1 MSIGSVRGVA
11 VVALLLGVSA
21 AAQTPGG
28 QPPPQP
34 PTFRTGVGAVRVDVT
49 VIGRDGL
56 PVLDL
61 TRADFEVREDG
72 VVQTIQLFQP
82 FHLSGE
88 PNEGSDESLKIRSAD
103 HARQEAGRE
112 DVRLLVIFLDDY
124 HLKYGAL
131 DDTRIKADLVRFIQ
145 TEVRPMDLVAVMG
158 PLTPLSDLKLTRDR
172 AVLLERVNSLQGRL
186 GGFVPPRSLIEESH
200 LRLSAGQLLRVRSQI
215 SLSALEAITVHLS
228 GLREGRKSIL
238 FVSQGPPIG
247 AESELY
253 GRLTDVIGAANRGNV
268 TIHTLD
274 PRQLGDAR
282 RMSDANVALSADTG
296 GRRMGQTNDFSKV
309 LKGVMADASMYYMLG
324 YESVHTTPDGKF
336 REIDVRLLK
345 GGGSRVIARK
355 GYWAPRPEEVRVAA
369 ATAAAAS
376 RVDPEIAAA
385 FESLRDQGRRLAV
398 IDWMGHAPAGD
409 GHSDVAIVL
418 EALASGPAA
427 PRIGA
432 IEIDVTAADGAKA
445 LYVPTREASG
455 AWTLKFSSP
464 PGTVKTRVVVKD
476 GDGQVLDTWAR
487 DLQVPPGDVS
497 PNIGTPSVF
506 RAASVVQ
513 YRALASGAP
522 VSPTPVR
529 RFRRTDRAIVRLPI
543 RAERVPVDVQLLN
556 RQGVPLQTLR
566 AVQAPVP
573 DAVQVE
579 VPLSSLAQADYLLR
593 FLVGIGQA
601 RTSRVVPFTLAP

>member
-1 MSIGSVRGVA
+1 MSIGPVRGVVA
-11 VVALLLGVSA
+11 IALLLAVTA
-21 AAQTPGG
+21 AAQTPGD
-28 QPPPQP
+28 QPPQP

-49 VIGRDGL
+49 VIGRDGQ

-61 TRADFEVREDG
+61 TRDDFEVREDG
-72 VVQTIQLFQP
+72 VVQNIQLFQP
-82 FHLSGE
+82 YRLTGE
-88 PNEGSDESLKIRSAD
+88 PPEGSDESLKIRSAD

-124 HLKYGAL
+124 HLKWGAIE
-131 DDTRIKADLVRFIQ
+131 DTRIKADLVRFVQ
-145 TEVRPMDLVAVMG
+145 SEVRPMDLVAVMG
-158 PLTPLSDLKLTRDR
+158 PLTPLSDLHLTRDR
-172 AVLLERVNSLQGRL
+172 SLLLQRINALQGRL
-186 GGFVPPRSLIEESH
+186 GGFVPPRSVIEESH

-215 SLSALEAITVHLS
+215 SLSALEAITVHLA

-247 AESELY
+247 SESDLY
-253 GRLTDVIGAANRGNV
+253 QRLTDVIVAANRGNV

-296 GRRMGQTNDFSKV
+296 GRRMGQTNDFTKP

-324 YESVHTTPDGKF
+324 YESAHTTSDGKF
-336 REIDVRLLK
+336 REIDVRLRK
-345 GGGSRVIARK
+345 GDGNRVIARK
-355 GYWAPRPEEVRVAA
+355 GYWAPRVEEVQVAA
-369 ATAAAAS
+369 AAARAAS

-385 FESLRDQGRRLAV
+385 FESLKDQSRRLAV
-398 IDWMGHAPAGD
+398 IDWMGHTPGEC
-409 GHSDVAIVL
+409 GESDIAIVL
-418 EALASGPAA
+418 EALGTGPKA
-427 PRIGA
+427 PAIGV

-445 LYVPTREASG
+445 LYVPTREAGG

-464 PGTVKTRVVVKD
+464 PGAVKTRVVVKD
-476 GDGQVLDTWAR
+476 TDGQVIDTWAR
-487 DLQVPPGDVS
+487 DLQVPNGDLS
-497 PNIGTPSVF
+497 PSIGTPEVF

-522 VSPTPVR
+522 VAPTPVR
-529 RFRRTDRAIVRLPI
+529 KFRRTDRAIVRLPL
-543 RAERVPVDVQLLN
+543 RADRVPVDVQLLN

-579 VPLSSLAQADYLLR
+579 VPLGNLAQADYLLR

>member
-1 MSIGSVRGVA
+1 MSIGPVRGV
-11 VVALLLGVSA
+11 VVALLLGVTA
-21 AAQTPGG
+21 AAQTPAG

-49 VIGRDGL
+49 VIGKDGL

-61 TRADFEVREDG
+61 TRDDFEVREDG
-72 VVQTIQLFQP
+72 VVQNIQLFQP
-82 FHLSGE
+82 YRLTGLPAES
-88 PNEGSDESLKIRSAD
+88 SDESLTIRSAD

-124 HLKYGAL
+124 HLKWGPL
-131 DDTRIKADLVRFIQ
+131 DDTRIKNNLVRFIQ
-145 TEVRPMDLVAVMG
+145 TELRPMDLVAVMG
-158 PLTPLSDLKLTRDR
+158 PLTPLSDLRLTRDR
-172 AVLLERVNSLQGRL
+172 SLLLERVNSLQGRL
-186 GGFVPPRSLIEESH
+186 GGFVPPRSVVEESH
-200 LRLSAGQLLRVRSQI
+200 LRLSAGQLMRVRAQI

-247 AESELY
+247 AESEIY
-253 GRLTDVIGAANRGNV
+253 GRLTDVIVAANRGNV

-296 GRRMGQTNDFSKV
+296 GRRMGQTNDVTKA

-324 YESVHTTPDGKF
+324 YESAHTNTDGKF
-336 REIDVRLLK
+336 REIDVRLRN
-345 GGGSRVIARK
+345 GHGNRVIARK
-355 GYWAPRPEEVRVAA
+355 GYWAPKAQEVQVAA
-369 ATAAAAS
+369 AAAAAAS

-385 FESLRDQGRRLAV
+385 FESLRDQSRRLAV
-398 IDWMGHAPAGD
+398 IDWMGHVPAED
-409 GHSDVAIVL
+409 GHSDVSIVL
-418 EALASGPAA
+418 EALAAGPTA
-427 PRIGA
+427 PKIGA

-445 LYVPTREASG
+445 LYVPTREPSG

-464 PGTVKTRVVVKD
+464 AGTVKTRVVVKD
-476 GDGQVLDTWAR
+476 TEGQVLDTWAR
-487 DLQVPPGDVS
+487 DLQVPRGDVS
-497 PNIGTPSVF
+497 PSIGTPTVF

-529 RFRRTDRAIVRLPI
+529 TFRRTDRAIFRLPI
-543 RAERVPVDVQLLN
+543 RANRVPVDVQLLN
-556 RQGVPLQTLR
+556 RQGTPLQTLK

-579 VPLSSLAQADYLLR
+579 VPLGNLAQADYLLR
-593 FLVGIGQA
+593 FLVGIGQS
-601 RTSRVVPFTLAP
+601 RTTRVVPFTLAP